1 MTHLQKKWTETVH
14 EEVQTLNLLDKDFKL
29 TFLNICKDLKEIID
43 KELKDTRR
51 TNVWTNRENQ

>member
-1 MTHLQKKWTETVH
+1 MTHSHKKWTETVP

-29 TFLNICKDLKEIID
+29 TFLNILKDLKEIID